1 EISRKQFPFLYPA
14 VAASVLAAST
24 QSEIKVVAETDVSL
38 PCKHQLGHLD
48 SRTLDIEWLLQGADQ
63 SQKVVISYTGGLV
76 YDNFNDNQK
85 GRVSFA
91 SDYLTGDA
99 SLRISALKIRDSGQY
114 TCKVKN
120 GGQYFWNPISL
131 IVLVKPSK
139 PRCWL
144 EGKLLEGNDVTLG
157 CGSADGTDPITYKWE
172 RVPKNGNSQSYLP
185 PQSRIDLHH
194 PEIVI
199 LRNLTMDSTG
209 TYQCTASNEA
219 GQDSCIIQVTIH
231 YVRGV
236 GVVAG
241 IVVGVVFGVLC
252 VLLIVWLVL
261 RKKEK
266 RKYEEEETPNEIRED
281 AEAPKAKLMKPNS
294 STSSRSGSSRSGAS
308 STQSIV
314 HNRAARSQRPRP
326 AATLKE
332 NGEPPTY
339 SQVVS
344 KEPEPEPD
352 TGKVSDATLARMGA
366 TPVMIPAQ
374 SRAFQTV

>member
-1 EISRKQFPFLYPA
+1 
-14 VAASVLAAST
+14 
-24 QSEIKVVAETDVSL
+24 
-38 PCKHQLGHLD
+38 
-48 SRTLDIEWLLQGADQ
+48 
-63 SQKVVISYTGGLV
+63 
-76 YDNFNDNQK
+76 
-85 GRVSFA
+85 
-91 SDYLTGDA
+91 
-99 SLRISALKIRDSGQY
+99 
-114 TCKVKN
+114 
-120 GGQYFWNPISL
+120 
-131 IVLVKPSK
+131 VKPSK

-172 RVPKNGNSQSYLP
+172 RVPEKGKSLSYLPSQSRIGKNRSYLPPQSRIGKSRSYRPPQSRIGKNQSYLPPQSRIGKSRSYLPSQSHIGKSLSYLPSQSRIGKNRSYLPPQSRIGKNRSYLPPQSRIGKSRSYLP
-185 PQSRIDLHH
+185 PQSRIDLNH

-199 LRNLTMDSTG
+199 LRNLTMDSIG

-219 GQDSCIIQVTIH
+219 GQDSCIIQVTMH

-241 IVVGVVFGVLC
+241 AVVGVVFGVLC
-252 VLLIVWLVL
+252 IVLVIWLIL

-314 HNRAARSQRPRP
+314 HNSTTRSQRLRP

-344 KEPEPEPD
+344 KEPEPEPEPD
-352 TGKVSDATLARMGA
+352 TGKISDATPERMGA
-366 TPVMIPAQ
+366 TSVMIPAQ